1 MKTKKVLAVVLALVM
16 ALALS
21 VTAFAAAGENNG
33 KKPEDA
39 PTKIDVTGAYSG
51 EGTPADV
58 YSVDISWG
66 SMEFTYKTTGDKTW
80 NPETHEYNV
89 TEGDGWVVEDGADVV
104 TVVNHSNAA
113 VQVAFSFEKDNEPY
127 KGPYTGSM
135 TNESETLDPAVEN
148 TDPDTAPSTTSKL
161 QLTGKLNAVQTE
173 STKLGQITVSLSA
186 VTVQP

>member
-21 VTAFAAAGENNG
+21 VTAFAAAGENKG
-33 KKPEDA
+33 TKPENT

-66 SMEFTYKTTGDKTW
+66 SMEFTYKTTGDKIWDPT
-80 NPETHEYNV
+80 THKYNV
-89 TEGDGWVVEDGADVV
+89 DESDGWVVEDGADVV

-113 VQVAFSFEKDNEPY
+113 VKVDFSFEKDNESY

-135 TNESETLDPAVEN
+135 TNPTTTLDPAVEN
-148 TDPDTAPSTTSKL
+148 TDLETAPSTTSKL

>member
-21 VTAFAAAGENNG
+21 VTAFATAGENKG
-33 KKPEDA
+33 RKLEDA

-51 EGTPADV
+51 EGTPIDV

-66 SMEFTYKTTGDKTW
+66 SMEFTYQTTGDKTW
-80 NPETHEYNV
+80 DPTKHEYNF
-89 TEGDGWVVEDGADVV
+89 TEGDGWVFEDGADVV

-113 VQVAFSFEKDNEPY
+113 VKVDFSFEKDNEPY
-127 KGPYTGSM
+127 KGPYTGTMS
-135 TNESETLDPAVEN
+135 NESETLDPAVEN
-148 TDPDTAPSTTSKL
+148 TALETAPSTTSKL

>member
-21 VTAFAAAGENNG
+21 VTAFAGENNG
-33 KKPEDA
+33 TKPENG

-51 EGTPADV
+51 EGTPIDV

-66 SMEFTYKTTGDKTW
+66 SMEFTYKTTGEKTW

-89 TEGDGWVVEDGADVV
+89 NEGDGWVFEDGADVV

-113 VQVAFSFEKDNEPY
+113 VKVDFSFEKDNEPY
-127 KGPYTGSM
+127 KGPYTGTMS
-135 TNESETLDPAVEN
+135 NESETLDPAVEN
-148 TDPDTAPSTTSKL
+148 TALETAPSTTSKL
-161 QLTGKLNAVQTE
+161 QLNGKLNAVQTE

>member
-21 VTAFAAAGENNG
+21 VTAFAGENNG

-66 SMEFTYKTTGDKTW
+66 SMEFTYKTTGEKTW
-80 NPETHEYNV
+80 NPENHQYNL
-89 TEGDGWVVEDGADVV
+89 TEGDGWECADGADVV
-104 TVVNHSNAA
+104 TVVNHSNAP
-113 VQVAFSFEKDNEPY
+113 VTVDFSFEKEAEPY
-127 KGPYTGSM
+127 KGPYTGTMS
-135 TNESETLDPAVEN
+135 NESETLDPAVEN
-148 TDPDTAPSTTSKL
+148 TDPDTAPSTTSTL
-161 QLTGKLNAVQTE
+161 QLSGKLNAVQTV